1 MAGLA
6 TGHTLMQTPTS
17 LWPGPHGRGE
27 GRLAEHAFCPRR
39 LLYVQ
44 WECPVPTAI
53 STASRLPPDPH
64 SGGIP
69 QAKFSCFRVPF
80 RPCLPPARPASPSG
94 HKVLAVTELAWCP
107 CGQQCPVRLWDRSF
121 VGSELIL
128 SPFLTP
134 LEAARL
140 PVSLCPPTLAFGSLY
155 RSPAGLASSSS
166 VEAA

>member
-53 STASRLPPDPH
+53 STGLSAS
-64 SGGIP
+64 SGPTLRRNSI
-69 QAKFSCFRVPF
+69 SCFRVPF
-80 RPCLPPARPASPSG
+80 RPCLPPARPASPSS

-107 CGQQCPVRLWDRSF
+107 CGQQCPVRLWGSSF
-121 VGSELIL
+121 VGSGLIL

-140 PVSLCPPTLAFGSLY
+140 PVGLCPPTLACGSLY
-155 RSPAGLASSSS
+155 RSPAGLALSSR